1 MRLTCPSCKAEYEI
15 DAASIGASGRR
26 VRCSNCS
33 AEWFQPRQP
42 ASVAEAAAAVEH
54 AARNRPRPQA
64 RQEVIEPEEEIRS
77 LREESDAVDAELAE
91 ESETGVEE
99 TPTPDAEELAA
110 SLRAEEGSG
119 RSGGAA
125 FLTGFATVA
134 AIGLLLI
141 AVYAKSDAMAAAAPA
156 AKPALA
162 SYVDLVD
169 QGRAALARFAEGL
182 RRGA

>member
-1 MRLTCPSCKAEYEI
+1 MRLTCPSCSAEYEI
-15 DAASIGASGRR
+15 DAGAIGASGRR

-33 AEWFQPRQP
+33 AEWFQQRQP

-54 AARNRPRPQA
+54 ASRNRPRPQT
-64 RQEVIEPEEEIRS
+64 RQEVIEPEEESRPP
-77 LREESDAVDAELAE
+77 RDEPDAVDAELAE
-91 ESETGVEE
+91 ESEVRAEADE
-99 TPTPDAEELAA
+99 PPAPEELAA
-110 SLRAEEGSG
+110 SLRAEEEGG

-125 FLTGFATVA
+125 FLAGFASVA

-141 AVYAKSDAMAAAAPA
+141 AIYAESDAVAEAAPA
-156 AKPALA
+156 VKSALA